1 MAFRLH
7 PGRAVGAEVRR
18 VIRQQ
23 LAAAIAAAR
32 AKPLP
37 AAERAHRARVAV
49 KRARAALALIR
60 ATENANGKR
69 ETRWLRQA
77 ARDLGPIREA
87 SVLLETLN
95 ALQEQWG
102 DKVDSRTLS
111 PLRQRLLARVREARA
126 AADARTSH
134 SLERFATRVHRVDK
148 RMAALELDGDGFDL
162 IAAGVE
168 KTYRR
173 ARRAFRRAGQDGSTP
188 TFHRWRKHTKAHA
201 YQFELLQLAWP
212 EVMANWR
219 RKLQILGRLLGDE
232 HDLALLQEWLA
243 RDWRDKADRHNVR
256 ALLELIASRRTEL
269 REDALDLG
277 RRAFAE
283 KPAALNR
290 RLTAWWGAAADT
302 ARDER
307 T

>member
-7 PGRAVGAEVRR
+7 PGRALGAEVRR

-32 AKPLP
+32 SKSLP

-60 ATENANGKR
+60 GAENATGKR
-69 ETRWLRQA
+69 ETRRLRRA
-77 ARDLGPIREA
+77 ARDVGPMREA

-111 PLRQRLLARVREARA
+111 PLRQRLLARVREART
-126 AADARTSH
+126 AADARN
-134 SLERFATRVHRVDK
+134 SLERFATQVHRVEK
-148 RMAALELDGDGFDL
+148 RLVALELDGDGFDL
-162 IAAGVE
+162 IAAGLE
-168 KTYRR
+168 ETYRR
-173 ARRAFRRAGQDGSTP
+173 ARRAFRRAGEDGSTR

-201 YQFELLQLAWP
+201 WQFELLQLAWP
-212 EVMANWR
+212 EVMANWG
-219 RKLQILGRLLGDE
+219 RKLQILGRVLGDE

-243 RDWRDKADRHNVR
+243 RDWREKADRHNVR

-283 KPAALNR
+283 KPAALGR
-290 RLTAWWGAAADT
+290 RLTAWWGAAADA